1 MTGCGR
7 GTAMA
12 STGVAVFNIRIPRK
26 LHEQLREQAKAHSLS
41 FDGEVLARLMD
52 STTSTGRSSA
62 PVS

>member
-1 MTGCGR
+1 
-7 GTAMA
+7 MA

-41 FDGEVLARLMD
+41 LDGEVLARLMD